1 MEMMKTSWKSFT
13 RLARRLFTSAIGSHT
28 VSGPAVKSDGPARTE
43 KSTNNSTTAHAELP
57 HNDKP
62 ISEPSE
68 DRFGID
74 PFAQSL
80 ARSISNIRAPEGTV
94 VALNGPW
101 GSGKSSAVNLVRH
114 HLKSSV
120 EKGDIVTV
128 NFACWW
134 FRGEDALALA
144 FFRELYAAL
153 SPSLGDRFKKLLP
166 KIGSQLL
173 RAGSAVGGLIDLAG
187 PTAGAGKVAGDA
199 MAWVSNLIQADDTV
213 EKLHA
218 ELTGV
223 LGGQTKRFL
232 IIIDDIDRLSPDE
245 ALLIFRLV
253 KSVGRLPN
261 VLYLLIFDRQLAEK
275 IVAER
280 YPSEGPHY
288 LEKIVQA
295 AFDIPLPRQFDLNQ
309 ELLQQIHALC
319 GSPKEE
325 GMIRFMNVFYDVIA
339 PEIHTPRDLIRLT
352 NALAVTWPAVGIE
365 VDQADFI
372 AMEMLRLHRPELYR
386 ALRTNKERV
395 CGVNRYGRNERDD
408 KVEIEKLLL
417 ASEDATDHERLKRAL
432 MRLFPRLSSVWTNIS
447 YGSDSAEEWSRD
459 RLVCSKEHFDTYFR
473 FSVDDDI
480 LPRAEVEQLIAG
492 AGDRDLVK
500 DKFRAAIGTVR
511 KGGRTKAAL
520 ILEELNLH
528 ADKIRDDD
536 VAPLLTA
543 LFELADELD
552 VEADVARGFQIGD
565 NQLRIHWLL
574 RRLTLQ
580 RFDLPKRSALIVT
593 ASENAALSWLV
604 DLARSAYRQRYP
616 NEGDPPK
623 REEECLTTEAD
634 ANALR
639 QRALDRIRAA
649 SQSGELARQSRHL
662 PFLLLMWREL
672 AADDGGEV
680 KAWTAAKIKDDAM
693 IAAFAKAFT
702 SYSWSQSLGF
712 AGLGDT
718 VAKRNIR
725 AEIDALDRLSDVS
738 IFRARVEEVA
748 AKGDIVVSDF
758 LTAWRRREENPR
770 EQ

>member
-1 MEMMKTSWKSFT
+1 MRVGDKEALYQVIEIDAGGRM
-13 RLARRLFTSAIGSHT
+13 
-28 VSGPAVKSDGPARTE
+28 
-43 KSTNNSTTAHAELP
+43 AHAELP

-120 EKGDIVTV
+120 ERGDIVIV

-153 SPSLGDRFKKLLP
+153 SPSLGDKFKKLLP

-173 RAGSAVGGLIDLAG
+173 RAGSTVGGLIDFVG

-199 MAWVSNLIQADDTV
+199 MSWLSNLIKAEDTV

-223 LGGQTKRFL
+223 LGGQSKRFL
-232 IIIDDIDRLSPDE
+232 VIIDDIDRLSPDE

-280 YPSEGPHY
+280 YPSEGSHY

-295 AFDIPLPRQFDLNQ
+295 AFDVPSPRQFDLNQ

-325 GMIRFMNVFYDVIA
+325 GMVRFMNVFYDVIA
-339 PEIHTPRDLIRLT
+339 PEIHTPRDLIRLA
-352 NALAVTWPAVGIE
+352 NALAVTWPAVGAE

-372 AMEMLRLHRPELYR
+372 AMEMLRLRRPELYH

-395 CGVNRYGRNERDD
+395 CGVSRSGRNERDD
-408 KVEIEKLLL
+408 KTEIEKLLL
-417 ASEDATDHERLKRAL
+417 GPEETDHEQLKRAL
-432 MRLFPRLSSVWTNIS
+432 MRLFPRLSSVWRNTI
-447 YGSDSAEEWSRD
+447 YGSDSAQEWSRD
-459 RLVCSKEHFDTYFR
+459 RLVCSKEHFDSYFR
-473 FSVDDDI
+473 FSIDDDI

-492 AGDRDLVK
+492 GGDRALVK
-500 DKFRAAIGTVR
+500 DKVRAALGTIR
-511 KGGRTKAAL
+511 KDGKTKAEL
-520 ILEELNLH
+520 ILDELNLH
-528 ADKIRDDD
+528 ADKIDDD
-536 VAPLLTA
+536 HVLPLLTV

-552 VEADVARGFQIGD
+552 VEADVAKGFQIGD

-574 RRLTLQ
+574 RRLTLE
-580 RFDLPKRSALIVT
+580 RFDLSKRSALIMT

-604 DLARSAYRQRYP
+604 DLSRSAYRQRHP
-616 NEGDPPK
+616 KVGDQPK
-623 REEECLTTEAD
+623 REAECLTTEAD

-649 SQSGELARQSRHL
+649 GSSGELARQSRHL

-672 AADDGGEV
+672 AADDGEEV
-680 KAWTAAKIKDDAM
+680 KAWTAAQMKDDTTV
-693 IAAFAKAFT
+693 AAFSKAFT
-702 SYSWSQSLGF
+702 SYSWSQSVGF

-718 VAKRNIR
+718 VAKRNAR
-725 AEIDALDRLSDVS
+725 AEIGALDSLLDVS
-738 IFRARVEEVA
+738 FFRARVEEVA
-748 AKGDIVVSDF
+748 AKGDVVAIDF

-770 EQ
+770 E